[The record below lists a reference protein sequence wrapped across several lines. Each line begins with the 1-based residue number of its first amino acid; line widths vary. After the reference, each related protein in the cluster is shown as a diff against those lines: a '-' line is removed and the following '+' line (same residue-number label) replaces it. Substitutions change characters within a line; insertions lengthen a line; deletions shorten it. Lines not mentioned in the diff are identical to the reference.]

1 MSEQKTPIFNKPL
14 RREPGTLLNRN
25 WFYFPTS
32 IVLFLIVWQIF
43 SWIVASDLFPSPVAV
58 AQTILQ
64 KSLHGDLI
72 KDVSITLA
80 RVAAAFFFAM
90 AIGCFIGVLLGLKK
104 RSDLFFDSW
113 LIIALNLPAL
123 VIIVL
128 CYIWFGLTEVAAIT
142 AVAINK
148 IPLVAVIM
156 REGTRALDPKL
167 NEMAQLYRYSK
178 MRTLRDLISPQLA
191 PYAAASARTGLA
203 LIWKIVLV
211 VELLGRP
218 NGIGFQIQLNFQLFD
233 ITAILA
239 YAFAFLI
246 VIQLIEAF
254 VIKPWERHA
263 NRWRIV

>member
-1 MSEQKTPIFNKPL
+1 MSKATPPLFKNFSQRKSNALPNK
-14 RREPGTLLNRN
+14 N
-25 WFYFPTS
+25 WLYFPAS
-32 IVLFLIVWQIF
+32 ILLFLVLWQSL
-43 SWIVASDLFPSPVAV
+43 SWIVASDLFPSPIAV
-58 AQTILQ
+58 AQTIIQ
-64 KSLHGDLI
+64 KTLYGDLI

-167 NEMAQLYRYSK
+167 TEMSQLYKYSK
-178 MRTLRDLISPQLA
+178 TRVLRDLISPQLA
-191 PYAAASARTGLA
+191 PYAAAAARTGLA

-246 VIQLIEAF
+246 VIQVIEALI
-254 VIKPWERHA
+254 IKPWERYA
-263 NRWRIV
+263 NRWRAS

>member
-1 MSEQKTPIFNKPL
+1 MSEQKPSLFKKTWQRDPSITPNK
-14 RREPGTLLNRN
+14 T
-25 WFYFPTS
+25 WYYFPTS
-32 IVLFLIVWQIF
+32 IVLLLIVWQTI
-43 SWIVASDLFPSPVAV
+43 SWFVASDLFPSPIAV
-58 AQTILQ
+58 AQTIIQ
-64 KSLHGDLI
+64 KSLYGDLV
-72 KDVSITLA
+72 KDVLITLA

-156 REGTRALDPKL
+156 REGTRALNPEL
-167 NEMAQLYRYSK
+167 SEMAQLYKFSNT
-178 MRTLRDLISPQLA
+178 RTLRDLISPQLA

-246 VIQLIEAF
+246 VIQFIEAF
-254 VIKPWERHA
+254 IIKPWERHA
-263 NRWRIV
+263 NRWRAD